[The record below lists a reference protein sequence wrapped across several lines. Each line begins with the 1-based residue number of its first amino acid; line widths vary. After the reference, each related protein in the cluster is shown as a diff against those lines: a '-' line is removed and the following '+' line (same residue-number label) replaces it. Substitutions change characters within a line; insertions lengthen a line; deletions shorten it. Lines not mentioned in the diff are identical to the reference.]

1 MDASIRWK
9 VLASLDTVFE
19 PVRQRGVQLI
29 PNNGSI
35 AVRTFPP
42 MFDFYGDQQC
52 QYSPFGEMQTGILM
66 FYSDR
71 FVSLYRHFFH
81 SVGENG
87 CASKWVRAR
96 ARVCSCL
103 VCVFVCVCV
112 CVCVCVVRVSVRACV
127 CMCASERERDLTL

>member
-19 PVRQRGVQLI
+19 RVRQRGVQLI
-29 PNNGSI
+29 ANDGSI
-35 AVRTFPP
+35 AVRTLPP
-42 MFDFYGDQQC
+42 LFDFYGDQQC
-52 QYSPFGEMQTGILM
+52 QYAPFGEMQTGILM

-87 CASKWVRAR
+87 CASRWVCAG
-96 ARVCSCL
+96 
-103 VCVFVCVCV
+103 
-112 CVCVCVVRVSVRACV
+112 AC
-127 CMCASERERDLTL
+127 

>member
-1 MDASIRWK
+1 MDASIRWN
-9 VLASLDTVFE
+9 VLASLDTVFKRT
-19 PVRQRGVQLI
+19 RQRGVQLI
-29 PNNGSI
+29 PNGGSI
-35 AVRTFPP
+35 AVRTLPA

-112 CVCVCVVRVSVRACV
+112 CVVRVSVRACV